1 MKKNFV
7 LIYLSLVFVSLTS
20 FAVREHIQAQD
31 VARFDELC
39 QKLAI
44 NPAAF
49 TTSLI
54 PTEGTEEL
62 WFDLAQILY
71 AGNLNAKVNAVIL
84 YNSIS
89 IRPTFTP
96 YTRGRAY
103 CHLAWIYDEM
113 NMPEASQNAEVK
125 AKVLMSESI
134 ELKVWL
140 AEHPNLRQFR
150 DKRIQLFYDALHT
163 RNKVLKARALI
174 GLGECSYD
182 DGEHKLLDCYLE
194 ALKLLDQHDDPMLRA
209 TAYIAL
215 GDLRHKD
222 DMHPHYVDWY
232 IHGLELLHDLN
243 EYLLIARALIGL
255 GDRGHKDE
263 FHPKTEYFY
272 LRALSFLDCKKDGH
286 VLRARAY
293 LGLGSMGY
301 TDIDHPRSCR
311 FYIKALDELLK
322 ENDPDIKAKVYIKIA
337 ELQFQTYR
345 DEAESIHYYKKAL
358 ALNPSE
364 WIARTAQSGLNSV
377 LDYIQRSDYHAG
389 FSN

>member
-20 FAVREHIQAQD
+20 FAMHEHIQAQD

-39 QKLAI
+39 QQLNI
-44 NPAAF
+44 NPAEF
-49 TTSLI
+49 TTSAN
-54 PTEGTEEL
+54 PTEGFEDL
-62 WFDLAQILY
+62 WFELAHLLN

-103 CHLAWIYDEM
+103 CHLAWIYDE
-113 NMPEASQNAEVK
+113 NKMPEASYNAEEK
-125 AKVLMSESI
+125 AKLFMSESI

-140 AEHPNLRQFR
+140 GEHPNLRQFR
-150 DKRIQLFYDALHT
+150 DKRIQLFFDALHT
-163 RNKVLKARALI
+163 TNKVLKARALI
-174 GLGECSYD
+174 GLGECGYD
-182 DGEHKLLDCYLE
+182 DGEHKPLDCYLE
-194 ALKLLDQHDDPMLRA
+194 ALKLLDEQDNPTLRA
-209 TAYIAL
+209 AAYIAL
-215 GDLRHKD
+215 GDLRHRNTE
-222 DMHPHYVDWY
+222 HPTYADWY
-232 IHGLELLHDLN
+232 ISGLGLLEDLK
-243 EYLLIARALIGL
+243 EYHLIARALIGL
-255 GDRGHKDE
+255 GDRGFKDE
-263 FHPKTEYFY
+263 FHPKTEDFY
-272 LRALSFLDCKKDGH
+272 LRALSFLDSKKDGH

-301 TDIDHPRSCR
+301 TDIDHPGSCK

-322 ENDPDIKAKVYIKIA
+322 ENDPDIKARIFIKIA
-337 ELQFQTYR
+337 ELQFQSYR
-345 DEAESIHYYKKAL
+345 DDAEAIHYYRKAL
-358 ALNPSE
+358 SLNPSK

-377 LDYIQRSDYHAG
+377 LDHIQRSDYHAG